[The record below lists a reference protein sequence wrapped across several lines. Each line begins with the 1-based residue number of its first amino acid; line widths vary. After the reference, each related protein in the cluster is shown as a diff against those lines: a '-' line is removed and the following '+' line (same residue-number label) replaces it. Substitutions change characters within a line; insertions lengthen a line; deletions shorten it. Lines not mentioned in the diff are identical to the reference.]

1 MRTSTSQVHNLINEL
16 EEEYPDS
23 LLVVKDFKHDDR
35 IAYIA
40 KLELI
45 EYMKLKLEM
54 NNKKDK

>member
-1 MRTSTSQVHNLINEL
+1 MQVNSGVVNLINEL

-23 LLVVKDFKHDDR
+23 LLAVKDMKHDDR
-35 IAYIA
+35 ITYIA

-54 NNKKDK
+54 KEKK

>member
-1 MRTSTSQVHNLINEL
+1 MKQSQSAVVNLINEL

-23 LLVVKDFKHDDR
+23 LLAVKDMKHDDR

-40 KLELI
+40 KLEMI

-54 NNKKDK
+54 KEKKK